1 MRSLSFYFRNWL
13 LFSANIFLCPFCLSF
28 QVQLFK
34 HLSSPAPE
42 ILLLISNNIGVS
54 RVKSSVTP
62 TVAMTMGSVLH
73 VLLST
78 CHDVSYVSHS
88 NLHPHGYFKVEL
100 SPSLLQMMWLK
111 LTMIK

>member
-1 MRSLSFYFRNWL
+1 MQSLSFYFRNWL

-34 HLSSPAPE
+34 HLSCPAPE

-62 TVAMTMGSVLH
+62 TVATTMGSVLH
-73 VLLST
+73 VY
-78 CHDVSYVSHS
+78 C
-88 NLHPHGYFKVEL
+88 
-100 SPSLLQMMWLK
+100 SPPAMTLVTLVTVTFI
-111 LTMIK
+111 LTVILR